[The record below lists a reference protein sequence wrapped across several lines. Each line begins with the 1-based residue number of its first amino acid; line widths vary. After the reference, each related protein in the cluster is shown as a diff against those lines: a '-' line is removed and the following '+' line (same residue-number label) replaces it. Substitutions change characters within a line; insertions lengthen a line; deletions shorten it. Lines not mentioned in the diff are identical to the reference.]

1 MGAPRVLWAL
11 LGLRRDAVLGDQVL
25 VLIAVLLENPEL
37 TLLWSHLL
45 SACWCSMT
53 ISGWVFMILVGFT
66 AAARSLLTV
75 IYIIEFEGVA
85 VGCGWQA
92 FVAYVNVACYYIVGV
107 ISLAS
112 NLAWEQREIWEGM
125 IGGTTIPT
133 LILLWVAFQTD
144 WNKEVEEAKR
154 RLSKREEEKEPLLS

>member
-1 MGAPRVLWAL
+1 AL

-37 TLLWSHLL
+37 ALLWSHLL

-53 ISGWVFMILVGFT
+53 ISGWVFMILVGFN

-112 NLAWEQREIWEGM
+112 NLAWEQSVS
-125 IGGTTIPT
+125 TTSGSINLLCIT
-133 LILLWVAFQTD
+133 QLILLFFIIQ
-144 WNKEVEEAKR
+144 VEEAKR
-154 RLSKREEEKEPLLS
+154 RLSKWEEEKEPLLS

>member
-1 MGAPRVLWAL
+1 AL
-11 LGLRRDAVLGDQVL
+11 LGLRRDAVLGDQVP

-37 TLLWSHLL
+37 ALVWSHLL

-53 ISGWVFMILVGFT
+53 ISGWVFMILVGFN

-75 IYIIEFEGVA
+75 IYIIEFKGVA

-112 NLAWEQREIWEGM
+112 NLALEPREIWGGM
-125 IGGTTIPT
+125 IGGTTIQT

-154 RLSKREEEKEPLLS
+154 RLSKWEEEKEPLLS

>member
-1 MGAPRVLWAL
+1 AL

-37 TLLWSHLL
+37 ALVWSHL
-45 SACWCSMT
+45 S
-53 ISGWVFMILVGFT
+53 ISKYRYDMVLYILVFMILIGFN
-66 AAARSLLTV
+66 AAVRSLLTV

-85 VGCGWQA
+85 VGCGWQT
-92 FVAYVNVACYYIVGV
+92 FVAYVNVACYYIVEV

-112 NLAWEQREIWEGM
+112 NLAWEQREIWGGGM

-154 RLSKREEEKEPLLS
+154 RLSKWEEEKEPLLS